1 MRTATIPVEQR
12 TDHSEEEILS
22 LIKQYRH
29 SHDTHILE
37 EIVNK
42 NIGLVKSIALK
53 YAHGESIDDL
63 IQSGYIGLINA
74 INNFDLQSKN
84 HFSTY
89 ATYLIS
95 GEILHFLRGS
105 RLLKSP
111 RWIRVINARVDR
123 SVEMLTEKLGRLPK
137 ISEIARDANITEEGV
152 LEVIKFRKTYHVVS
166 LDQMME
172 EGREIED
179 CPDVEKVKS
188 IGYRSFEL
196 PVEDKIRVYQAM
208 DRLSDLEKKIIFYV
222 FYKDL
227 TETEIGQRLKV
238 EQRKVSRI
246 LHRSLGRLREILGQ
260 EV

>member
-12 TDHSEEEILS
+12 TRHPEEETVS

-29 SHDTHILE
+29 SRDTAILE

-74 INNFDLQSKN
+74 VNNFDLQSKN

-105 RLLKSP
+105 RLIKSP
-111 RWIRVINARVDR
+111 RWIRAISAQVNR
-123 SVEMLTEKLGRLPK
+123 SVEELTKKLGGLPK
-137 ISEIARDANITEEGV
+137 ISEIAQEANITEEGV
-152 LEVIKFRKTYHVVS
+152 LEVLKFRNTYHIVS
-166 LDQMME
+166 LDQLKD
-172 EGREIED
+172 EGTEIDD
-179 CPDVEKVKS
+179 CPDVEKVRS
-188 IGYRSFEL
+188 SGYRSFEL

-246 LHRSLGRLREILGQ
+246 LHRSLGRLKEILGQ
-260 EV
+260 EA